1 MRQMK
6 WMVLAVWMIGV
17 VGCKETASVQLAA
30 AGGKKNGTPT
40 QAATPSSTA
49 PAVSPP
55 EAASTPPLSAL
66 LEKPVVVESGR
77 FEVKQ
82 TGNTVDLPGFQIQ
95 LPPDWTLQTSVPSP
109 RLANLT
115 TPEGLVVGVFWFG
128 ASGGGVDANLQ
139 RWEGQFS
146 QLTSREVS
154 TDTLRTPH
162 VTQARWQGT
171 YAGDNGMNP
180 GRPNETSVMLVA
192 IVEGAKGSV
201 FFKTVG
207 TISQTNA
214 ARGLLRSALKELVAK
229 P

>member
-6 WMVLAVWMIGV
+6 WIVVMGWMVWGA
-17 VGCKETASVQLAA
+17 GCKEAPSVQLAA
-30 AGGKKNGTPT
+30 AGGEKTPPPNQT
-40 QAATPSSTA
+40 SA
-49 PAVSPP
+49 PATGTSGPDTVRVSQGSP
-55 EAASTPPLSAL
+55 L
-66 LEKPVVVESGR
+66 LEKPVVVESGH

-82 TGNTVDLPGFQIQ
+82 SGKAVELPGFQIQ
-95 LPPDWTLQTSVPSP
+95 LPTDWSLQTSVPSP
-109 RLANLT
+109 RLANLVT
-115 TPEGLVVGVFWFG
+115 AEGLVIGVFWFG
-128 ASGGGVDANLQ
+128 PSGGSVDENLK

-146 QLTSREVS
+146 QLTSREIS
-154 TDTLRTPH
+154 KDTLRNPR

-171 YAGDNGMNP
+171 YAGDKGLNP

-207 TISQTNA
+207 TLAQTNA
-214 ARGLLRSALKELVAK
+214 ARSLLRSVIKDLIAK